1 MRCRSQGA
9 DRRSSA
15 RRQTNTAI
23 DVLTAI
29 MRDEKTSP
37 AARIG
42 AANALLDRGYGK
54 PTSIIDTH
62 IDETRDVRELT
73 REELEALL
81 SEELLK
87 DALGQN

>member
-1 MRCRSQGA
+1 
-9 DRRSSA
+9 
-15 RRQTNTAI
+15 
-23 DVLTAI
+23 